1 MSDENEEG
9 GSDMD
14 AWNEALSEQ
23 ADGESG
29 DDDDPWAAALS
40 EQSDAEKQDFDT
52 LTDSSEPTSG
62 DHPSIDVIMEIP
74 VSISMEVGKTDITI
88 RNLLK
93 LNQGSVVEL
102 DRFAGDPLDVYV
114 NNNLIA
120 HGEVVVVNEK
130 FGIRL
135 TDIVSS
141 AERIDKL
148 GEFK

>member
-1 MSDENEEG
+1 MSDENNN
-9 GSDMD
+9 DDAMD
-14 AWNEALSEQ
+14 AWNEALTEQ
-23 ADGESG
+23 AESTGENDADKKPL
-29 DDDDPWAAALS
+29 DDLVDNSQPV
-40 EQSDAEKQDFDT
+40 SDE
-52 LTDSSEPTSG
+52 
-62 DHPSIDVIMEIP
+62 HPSIDLIMEIP
-74 VSISMEVGKTDITI
+74 VSISMEVGKTNITI

-135 TDIVSS
+135 TDIVNS
-141 AERIDKL
+141 AERINKL
-148 GEFK
+148 GE